1 MKPYTCSNC
10 GNRVHF
16 ENESCVRCGMRLGYR
31 YWCDDM
37 VAVDV
42 GGRLVCRQA
51 TPSPDAVFC
60 DNAQIGVCNWLVA
73 GQSEGQLCR
82 ACRHN
87 LMIPDLTIE
96 GNSDRWARIERAKR
110 HVFYSL
116 LRWGLPLPAPADP
129 DERHLSFSFVADV
142 QTATG
147 AVQPAMTGHDA
158 GHITINI
165 VEADDAERERIRQEM
180 NEPYRTL
187 VGHFRHEL
195 GHFYWDVLVSDDGW
209 QEEFRRFFGDE
220 RGDYAVALQTYYRH
234 GAPSGWQSRYVSAY
248 ASAHPAEDFAETW
261 AHYMHMTDGL
271 ETALS
276 FGLRID
282 GDDMSDGATVFDPY
296 LAPSA
301 EDLVRRWVPV
311 TIALNSINRSMGQP
325 DVYPFVLSA
334 AVVEKLE
341 FVHRLV
347 QQAADG
353 DDTSTCTLADD

>member
-10 GNRVHF
+10 GNLVHF

-31 YWCDDM
+31 HWRDDM
-37 VAVDV
+37 VAVDA
-42 GGRLVCRQA
+42 GGRVVSRQA
-51 TPSPDAVFC
+51 ASSPDAFFC
-60 DNAQIGVCNWLVA
+60 DNAQAGVCNWLVA
-73 GQSEGQLCR
+73 DQSEGRLCR

-87 LMIPDLTIE
+87 LMIPDLAIQ
-96 GNSDRWARIERAKR
+96 GNPERWARIERAKR

-116 LRWGLPLPAPADP
+116 LRWGLPLPTPADP
-129 DERHLSFSFVADV
+129 GERHLSFSFVADV

-147 AVQPAMTGHDA
+147 AVEPAMTGHDA

-165 VEADDAERERIRQEM
+165 VEADDAERERIRQQM
-180 NEPYRTL
+180 AEPYRTL

-195 GHFYWDVLVSDDGW
+195 GHFYWDVLVSDGG
-209 QEEFRRFFGDE
+209 QLEEFRRLFGDE
-220 RGDYAVALQTYYRH
+220 RGDYAMALQTYYGN
-234 GAPSGWQSRYVSAY
+234 GAPPDWQSCYVSAY
-248 ASAHPAEDFAETW
+248 ASAHPSEDFAETW
-261 AHYMHMTDGL
+261 AHYVHMTDGL

-282 GDDMSDGATVFDPY
+282 ADGMREGDAVLDPY
-296 LAPSA
+296 RAPRA
-301 EDLVRRWVPV
+301 EDLVRHWVPV

-347 QQAADG
+347 QHAAR
-353 DDTSTCTLADD
+353 ADRPADALVS